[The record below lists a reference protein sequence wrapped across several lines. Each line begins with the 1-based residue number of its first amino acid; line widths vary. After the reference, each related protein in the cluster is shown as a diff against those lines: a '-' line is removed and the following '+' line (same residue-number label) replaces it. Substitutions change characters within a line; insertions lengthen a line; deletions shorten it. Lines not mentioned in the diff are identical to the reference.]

1 MTRSA
6 REQVKVD
13 SSEPSRSQQSRRRW
27 QDQANISSLI
37 NAVPKSSRRLPAPS
51 LTVSD
56 DSGKCSCPRRLSWL
70 VGHAKL
76 PLMLRRLA
84 ALMTG
89 LLMAHLTFVGSDF
102 ACAVHPGDMAG
113 VPHGMAHHGHSATT
127 SGTAATES
135 APCRTPVVPM
145 CCQGLTSCAPML
157 SLTEA
162 APAARV
168 MDATKTVSES
178 VRDLPL
184 SEIIAPDPP
193 PPRA

>member
-1 MTRSA
+1 
-6 REQVKVD
+6 
-13 SSEPSRSQQSRRRW
+13 
-27 QDQANISSLI
+27 
-37 NAVPKSSRRLPAPS
+37 
-51 LTVSD
+51 
-56 DSGKCSCPRRLSWL
+56 
-70 VGHAKL
+70 
-76 PLMLRRLA
+76 MLRRLA

-102 ACAVHPGDMAG
+102 ACAAHPEDMAG
-113 VPHGMAHHGHSATT
+113 VPHGMVNHGHSATT
-127 SGTAATES
+127 SETAATES

-145 CCQGLTSCAPML
+145 CCQGLTSCAPVL

-162 APAARV
+162 ARV
-168 MDATKTVSES
+168 SGVIVASKTVSES